1 MNIISLYRRLVSQK
15 RRDEIY
21 NLFLGDFLFFIRTLN
36 PRIHSKFIYWFRFF
50 ISKSELNDAYAF
62 MGKFGL
68 TNYPFTAALN
78 YQVLD
83 INVFHDEENGLPYV
97 VHNNNKL
104 YFPKSYED
112 LKIIDLYKN
121 LLLEQ
126 DINSPH
132 RYVCNYRELEGKTLL
147 DIGAAEGIF
156 SLDTINFTSKVYL
169 FECKEIWIEALSATF
184 KPWKDKVCVINKY
197 VSNTDHDENITL
209 DSFLVG
215 KDDENLFLKM
225 DIEGAEQSALRGAK
239 RTLTIRED
247 ISMAVCTYH
256 KKEDA
261 RVISND
267 LSAMGYDTTFTFG
280 YLFWMNMMN
289 KAILRA
295 SK

>member
-1 MNIISLYRRLVSQK
+1 M
-15 RRDEIY
+15 
-21 NLFLGDFLFFIRTLN
+21 
-36 PRIHSKFIYWFRFF
+36 
-50 ISKSELNDAYAF
+50 
-62 MGKFGL
+62 
-68 TNYPFTAALN
+68 
-78 YQVLD
+78 
-83 INVFHDEENGLPYV
+83 
-97 VHNNNKL
+97 
-104 YFPKSYED
+104 
-112 LKIIDLYKN
+112 
-121 LLLEQ
+121 
-126 DINSPH
+126 
-132 RYVCNYRELEGKTLL
+132 CNYRELEGKTLL

-169 FECKEIWIEALSATF
+169 FECEEIWIEALSATF

>member
-36 PRIHSKFIYWFRFF
+36 PRIHSKFIYWFRLF

-121 LLLEQ
+121 LLL
-126 DINSPH
+126 
-132 RYVCNYRELEGKTLL
+132 
-147 DIGAAEGIF
+147 
-156 SLDTINFTSKVYL
+156 
-169 FECKEIWIEALSATF
+169 
-184 KPWKDKVCVINKY
+184 NK
-197 VSNTDHDENITL
+197 I
-209 DSFLVG
+209 
-215 KDDENLFLKM
+215 
-225 DIEGAEQSALRGAK
+225 
-239 RTLTIRED
+239 
-247 ISMAVCTYH
+247 
-256 KKEDA
+256 
-261 RVISND
+261 
-267 LSAMGYDTTFTFG
+267 
-280 YLFWMNMMN
+280 
-289 KAILRA
+289 
-295 SK
+295 